1 MAEIQRL
8 DKVLGNLGYGTRK
21 EIKKFIKDG
30 IIEVDG
36 RAADDPGMHVNPET
50 QSISVNGKDIGYK
63 KFIYI
68 MLNKPDGVI
77 SATEDNREETVL
89 DILPDEYFRFNP
101 SPVGRLDKDTVGLL
115 LLTNDGSLAHMLLS
129 PKKHVPKV
137 YRASIQ
143 GEVTQEDVKKFKD
156 GVTLDD
162 GYKTMPA
169 VLNIV
174 ESGENSV
181 IEVEIFEGKYHQV
194 KRMFESV
201 GKKVIFLE
209 RLSMGPL
216 TLDRNLNRG
225 ESRELTDEELN
236 SLIEYTNR

>member
-1 MAEIQRL
+1 
-8 DKVLGNLGYGTRK
+8 
-21 EIKKFIKDG
+21 
-30 IIEVDG
+30 
-36 RAADDPGMHVNPET
+36 
-50 QSISVNGKDIGYK
+50 
-63 KFIYI
+63 
-68 MLNKPDGVI
+68 
-77 SATEDNREETVL
+77 
-89 DILPDEYFRFNP
+89 
-101 SPVGRLDKDTVGLL
+101 
-115 LLTNDGSLAHMLLS
+115 MLLS

-137 YRASIQ
+137 YRARIQ

-174 ESGENSV
+174 ESGVIST